1 MRQIVIII
9 SVILFGGVLRAQDC
23 HSIPLEEVALELTPE
38 VNGYYETKDA
48 AIASGDVAQATR
60 SFVDGLEKSIASQSS
75 IPIELVYVRDRD
87 HGIATDVWY
96 HQKVNGDT
104 LQHCYTRIR
113 INAKNQV
120 DYVYVKLALEADSVQ
135 AHSLK
140 ITQNPTFSNTNSTQ
154 ISWDVN
160 LGVPEESACAS
171 DIMELTRPYRL
182 NDFAILYSLSGDR
195 YLRGRFANMIDGSQ
209 PIGSDYRIKD
219 DGDHD
224 CKTDTTRLEQNN
236 FIAGNMMFYVNDFI
250 YWLADRFINTSQEDL
265 QMYLNQYFLE
275 KILMRPFHSL
285 SGNAISETQSGSV
298 NITLGSGVVNSQPDR
313 GHDPDYILS
322 AAFEAYEILANKTE
336 EEIEQSY
343 LISFSDVLT
352 RLYWADFTDRHTN
365 LPDNEPDRITNPISP
380 DSLNRRVKTFGGV
393 EPDNH
398 IVVPDTA
405 NLPEY
410 DSTMSSRAYIEFLN
424 QLWYGVYDKYDNKA
438 GFYDLLELVWV
449 DLNTVPRRDHAAF
462 MELLEKHLT
471 SQFYDRANEDGKGSA
486 QAFSGLSG
494 TEYEEI
500 LEYILLLH
508 GDQASVFVS
517 LPLEDYYIKD
527 AGDLDCPTF
536 SSETSETCADNDR
549 GLEPNEDSGGFASA
563 SIWNCPPGQP
573 DCDSHQSAIYRL
585 VNDNPVENTLRVRV
599 HPIFDID
606 NPDSLNGTLD
616 LYTVVTTT
624 SISWAS
630 WGGEGPFEFFLP
642 DCEEGGKELVIGRKV
657 GSVPLDQ
664 FYEIDSNGVRIYNVP
679 WIPFNPQDFKGCY
692 SDWNG
697 DRVHSCV
704 LAVLQTDQDSF
715 DLGDKSWRIVP
726 NNNNAAARNM
736 STIWDESNLGPNGDN
751 RNSQNA
757 QIVHF
762 MSGSPTS
769 AERYDTVSISLENVQ
784 STLNSSAEKYL
795 KEGRLNLWLSDELRA
810 AMSRAELSKS
820 SRSSMGKHPSS
831 DGWLRIENPDFRVDR
846 LVLQKGKVYRALV
859 SYDLDRAWQEDE
871 VFGFDLVQRNLEGCE
886 SGGVRFE
893 ARRKTEPLPEPA
905 ITSDLTMYPNPT
917 DNQVT
922 VQLSEDMDIQEIEL
936 YSLSGQLIRNFKL
949 PNQGSAFQVNTQ
961 PFLTGIYVIR
971 VLDSTGRYHYGKLVK
986 K

>member
-23 HSIPLEEVALELTPE
+23 HSIPMEEVALGLTPE
-38 VNGYYETKDA
+38 VNGYYETEDA

-60 SFVDGLEKSIASQSS
+60 SFVDGLETSIAAQAR

-96 HQKVNGDT
+96 HQKFNGDT
-104 LQHCYTRIR
+104 LQHWYTRIR
-113 INAKNQV
+113 LNAKNQV
-120 DYVYVKLALEADSVQ
+120 DYVYVKLALELDSVQ
-135 AHSLK
+135 AHPEIIKKVLVPNHPV
-140 ITQNPTFSNTNSTQ
+140 ITSPWN
-154 ISWDVN
+154 IN
-160 LGVPEESACAS
+160 LGVPDKEGCSNGK
-171 DIMELTRPYRL
+171 IMQMQWPPVSPEVGQIVRVKQEGAKNYL
-182 NDFAILYSLSGDR
+182 DGAFAK
-195 YLRGRFANMIDGSQ
+195 MIDTYKIEINANPSCAFSEQ
-209 PIGSDYRIKD
+209 PSV
-219 DGDHD
+219 
-224 CKTDTTRLEQNN
+224 LEEY
-236 FIAGNMMFYVNDFI
+236 IAGNMIFYINDFV
-250 YWLADRFINTSQEDL
+250 YWAAKKFENGTSDDL
-265 QMYLNQYFLE
+265 TEYLNDFFVDKIDLE
-275 KILMRPFHSL
+275 PIVDD
-285 SGNAISETQSGSV
+285 I
-298 NITLGSGVVNSQPDR
+298 NSQIFKIGGGRWQIALGEHRTNGQPQQ
-313 GHDPDYILS
+313 GHDPDYSIYAAITVMARLQDWPISS
-322 AAFEAYEILANKTE
+322 AYD
-336 EEIEQSY
+336 
-343 LISFSDVLT
+343 ISLRDVLI
-352 RLYWADFTDRHTN
+352 RLYWEEFLDRHTDFDDPNKPDNIINTADFT
-365 LPDNEPDRITNPISP
+365 
-380 DSLNRRVKTFGGV
+380 LNKSVKTFGG
-393 EPDNH
+393 EQPDDH

-424 QLWYGVYDKYDNKA
+424 QLWYGVYDRYDNKS

-449 DLNTVPRRDHAAF
+449 DLNTVPSRDHAAF
-462 MELLEKHLT
+462 MQLLEKHLS

-486 QAFSGLSG
+486 EAFSGLSR

-500 LEYILLLH
+500 LEYLLLLH
-508 GDQASVFVS
+508 GDQASDFVS

-527 AGDLDCPTF
+527 AGDVDCPTF
-536 SSETSETCADNDR
+536 SSETSEICADNDR

-573 DCDSHQSAIYRL
+573 DCDSHQSAVYRL

-599 HPIFDID
+599 HPIFDVD
-606 NPDSLNGTLD
+606 TPDSLNGTLD

-642 DCEEGGKELVIGRKV
+642 DCAEGSKELVIGRKV
-657 GSVPLDQ
+657 GSVSLDQ
-664 FYEIDSNGVRIYNVP
+664 FNEIDSNGVRIYNVP

-704 LAVLQTDQDSF
+704 LAVLQTDQDTF

-751 RNSQNA
+751 RNSQDA

-762 MSGSPTS
+762 MSGNPTS
-769 AERYDTVSISLENVQ
+769 DERYDTVSISLENVQ
-784 STLNSSAEKYL
+784 SALNSSGERCL
-795 KEGRLNLWLSDELRA
+795 KEGRLNLWRSEELRA

-820 SRSSMGKHPSS
+820 SVSSMGKHPSS
-831 DGWLRIENPDFRVDR
+831 DGWLRIKSPDFRVDR

-859 SYDLDRAWQEDE
+859 SYDLDREWQEGE

-893 ARRKTEPLPEPA
+893 ARGKTEPLPESA
-905 ITSDLTMYPNPT
+905 MTSDLSLYPNPT
-917 DNQVT
+917 DNQLT
-922 VQLSEDMDIQEIEL
+922 VQLAEDAAIQEVEL
-936 YSLSGQLIRNFKL
+936 YSFSGQLIRSYKV
-949 PNQGSAFQVNTQ
+949 PNQGSSFQIYTQ
-961 PFLTGIYVIR
+961 PMLSGIYVIR
-971 VLDSTGRYHYGKLVK
+971 VLDSTGRYHYGKLIK